1 MFRERDCWR
10 EHRREF
16 ERAINHSALRKTC
29 AMQSDRMTAAS
40 GCGLPLPIACGMIA
54 ATETKAAKQCG
65 MSTGRLQ

>member
-29 AMQSDRMTAAS
+29 AIQKARMTAAS
-40 GCGLPLPIACGMIA
+40 GA
-54 ATETKAAKQCG
+54 
-65 MSTGRLQ
+65 

>member
-1 MFRERDCWR
+1 MFRERDFWR

-54 ATETKAAKQCG
+54 ATKMEAAANAACRQG
-65 MSTGRLQ
+65 GFQ